1 MTPTREFHLLRARV
15 YLAQVPV
22 FRNRRVGRF
31 HFWLLN
37 AAGKARCQAAACSV
51 QPVQPVQRDL
61 FGAPPDEARP

>member
-1 MTPTREFHLLRARV
+1 MNPDTRANHILCARV

-37 AAGKARCQAAACSV
+37 AAGKARRQVAACS
-51 QPVQPVQRDL
+51 VQPVQRDL
-61 FGAPPDEARP
+61 FGLDTKARP